1 MTGTERQSQAIAKAI
16 VKSLV
21 NLETRFTDDPSM
33 VMEDMEVF
41 ACHSTKGVKDAVQA
55 LKRHYEGG
63 DESL

>member
-1 MTGTERQSQAIAKAI
+1 
-16 VKSLV
+16 
-21 NLETRFTDDPSM
+21 
-33 VMEDMEVF
+33 MEDMEVF